1 MKLLTVT
8 HFYESHG
15 GGVERVAAQLNRAF
29 VKDGHVAIW
38 AASDRDPPPE
48 APVNAAPLRCAD
60 PLEKLTGLP
69 MPIPGPGAALRLARA
84 VRASDAVIIHD
95 SLYLTSIL
103 AAILAA
109 ANRKP
114 WLLIQHISGVAFPS
128 RALRLTMRLA
138 NILATRAMLRA
149 AHRLVFIS
157 DVVRRDLL
165 GDPPWRAYRLLFN
178 GVDATVFHPP
188 ALADRVLARASLFG
202 LPTTGALALFVG
214 RFVEKKGLSVLRTL
228 ARRRPDLNFAL
239 IGSGPIRPESWGLAN
254 VRVLGPRSQA
264 EIAELYGAADFLLLP
279 SVGEGYPLVIQEAMA
294 CGLPVICGEAS
305 ARADPGAAQ
314 WLRGVNIDL
323 ADCEGSATRCSE
335 AIDQLLRDPPDADAM
350 AAYAAR
356 AYDWDQMAA
365 TIAGDLSA
373 QVEALHHAAGRLEPR
388 RER

>member
-15 GGVERVAAQLNRAF
+15 GGIERVAAQINRAF
-29 VKDGHVAIW
+29 ARNGHVAIW

-48 APVNAAPLRCAD
+48 APINAASLRCVD

-95 SLYLTSIL
+95 SLYFTSIL

-114 WLLIQHISGVAFPS
+114 WLLIQHISGIAFPS

-138 NILATRAMLRA
+138 NILATHPMLRA

-178 GVDATVFHPP
+178 GVDTAVFHPP
-188 ALADRVLARASLFG
+188 ALADRARVRASLFD

-228 ARRRPDLNFAL
+228 A
-239 IGSGPIRPESWGLAN
+239 G
-254 VRVLGPRSQA
+254 RVS
-264 EIAELYGAADFLLLP
+264 
-279 SVGEGYPLVIQEAMA
+279 
-294 CGLPVICGEAS
+294 
-305 ARADPGAAQ
+305 
-314 WLRGVNIDL
+314 
-323 ADCEGSATRCSE
+323 T
-335 AIDQLLRDPPDADAM
+335 
-350 AAYAAR
+350 
-356 AYDWDQMAA
+356 
-365 TIAGDLSA
+365 
-373 QVEALHHAAGRLEPR
+373 
-388 RER
+388 